1 MSKRTTKPQRR
12 GVKRS
17 KLAPVIIDRHDELGI
32 AEFFRSHGLALMPL
46 AQLLSD
52 CKVKL
57 NDLLAGAGQALIEWL
72 LQLSAESLAGPK
84 SQGREVERDLVWYGQ
99 QPGRI
104 GLLERDLRVMR
115 PRLRTKGPGAREVAI
130 PAYETLRGD
139 PQACA
144 RMSQIL
150 LSGVSTRGYAGVLPK
165 MAKTVGVSR
174 SQLSRKL
181 IAAGAKLLQGLMS
194 RSLQALSI
202 LVVYI
207 DGVVVAGQSVVVAI
221 GVDSHGAKHLLGL
234 TLGATENA
242 TVVKDLLADLL
253 KRGLD
258 PERKRL
264 FVIDGSKALRSAIE
278 RSFGQSA
285 LVQRCRVHKLRNVL
299 DYLPDSLK
307 PQVRASTNAAFKL
320 APKEGI
326 ARLKQQAAWLKREH
340 PQAAASLLEGLE
352 ELFTVNWLGL
362 TPSLMRCLSST
373 NLIENP
379 NARFRALSRNVTRW
393 QDGEMILRWAAV
405 CYLEA
410 EKGWRKVQGHHDMWI
425 LRQAL
430 SWPTHDIR
438 ISDQAAADAD
448 KEAA

>member
-1 MSKRTTKPQRR
+1 MSKRSTKSPRR
-12 GVKRS
+12 GVKRG
-17 KLAPVIIDRHDELGI
+17 KRAPVVLERQDELGI

-46 AQLLSD
+46 AQLLCE
-52 CKVKL
+52 CKLKL

-72 LQLSAESLAGPK
+72 LQLSAESVAGPK
-84 SQGREVERDLVWYGQ
+84 SQGRAVERELVWYGQ
-99 QPGRI
+99 QAGRV
-104 GLLERDLRVMR
+104 GLLERNVKVMK

-130 PAYETLRGD
+130 PAYEALRCD
-139 PQACA
+139 PQAPA
-144 RMSQIL
+144 RMSEIL
-150 LSGVSTRGYAGVLPK
+150 LSGVSTRHYAGVLPK

-181 IAAGAKLLQGLMS
+181 IQAGAKLLQGLMS
-194 RSLQALSI
+194 RSLEALQI

-221 GVDSHGAKHLLGL
+221 GVDTQGAKHLLGL

-253 KRGLD
+253 KRGLAAD
-258 PERKRL
+258 RKRL
-264 FVIDGSKALRSAIE
+264 FVIDGSKALRAAIE
-278 RSFGQSA
+278 RTFGEA
-285 LVQRCRVHKLRNVL
+285 GLVQRCRVHKLRNVL
-299 DYLPDSLK
+299 DYLPEGLK
-307 PQVRASTNAAFKL
+307 AQVKASINAAFKL
-320 APKEGI
+320 APKEGM

-352 ELFTVNWLGL
+352 ELFTVNRLGL
-362 TPSLMRCLSST
+362 TPGLMRCLSST
-373 NLIENP
+373 NVIENP
-379 NARFRALSRNVTRW
+379 NGRFRALSRNVTHW

-410 EKGWRKVQGHHDMWI
+410 EKGWRKVHGHHDIWI

-430 SWPTHDIR
+430 GWSTQDKG
-438 ISDQAAADAD
+438 ISAQTTVDASAKAA
-448 KEAA
+448 

>member
-1 MSKRTTKPQRR
+1 MSKRNMKPVRRAVRR
-12 GVKRS
+12 GRS
-17 KLAPVIIDRHDELGI
+17 SAAVVNREDELGI
-32 AEFFRSHGLALMPL
+32 AEFFGSHGLALMPL
-46 AQLLSD
+46 AQLLSE

-84 SQGREVERDLVWYGQ
+84 SQGREVERELVWYGQ
-99 QPGRI
+99 QRGRV

-115 PRLRTKGPGAREVAI
+115 PRLRTKGPAAREVAI
-130 PAYETLRGD
+130 PAYEALRHD
-139 PQACA
+139 PEAAAA
-144 RMSQIL
+144 RMSEIL
-150 LSGVSTRGYAGVLPK
+150 LSGVSTRRYASVLPK

-194 RSLQALSI
+194 RSLEALSI

-221 GVDSHGAKHLLGL
+221 GVDSQGAKHLLGL

-242 TVVKDLLADLL
+242 TVVKDLLADLV

-258 PERKRL
+258 PECKRL
-264 FVIDGSKALRSAIE
+264 FVIDGSKALRAAIE
-278 RSFGQSA
+278 RSFGA
-285 LVQRCRVHKLRNVL
+285 AGLVQRCRVHKLRNVL
-299 DYLPDSLK
+299 DYLPESLK
-307 PQVRASTNAAFKL
+307 PQVKASLNAAFKL
-320 APKEGI
+320 APKDGI

-340 PQAAASLLEGLE
+340 PQAAASVLEGLE
-352 ELFTVNWLGL
+352 ELFTVNGLGL
-362 TPSLMRCLSST
+362 TPSLIRCLSST

-410 EKGWRKVQGHHDMWI
+410 EKGWRKVHGYHDMWI

-430 SWPTHDIR
+430 GWPTHDMS
-438 ISDQAAADAD
+438 ISTQTDVDAA
-448 KEAA
+448 

>member
-1 MSKRTTKPQRR
+1 MSKRNMKPVRRAVRR
-12 GVKRS
+12 GRS
-17 KLAPVIIDRHDELGI
+17 SAAVVNREDELGI

-46 AQLLSD
+46 AQLLSE

-84 SQGREVERDLVWYGQ
+84 SQGREVERELVWYGQ
-99 QPGRI
+99 QRGRV

-115 PRLRTKGPGAREVAI
+115 PRLRTKGPAAREVAI
-130 PAYETLRGD
+130 PAYEALRHD
-139 PQACA
+139 PEAAA
-144 RMSQIL
+144 RMSEIL
-150 LSGVSTRGYAGVLPK
+150 LCGVSTRRYASVLPK

-194 RSLQALSI
+194 RSLEALSI

-207 DGVVVAGQSVVVAI
+207 DGVVVAGHSVVVAI
-221 GVDSHGAKHLLGL
+221 GVDSQGAKHLLEL

-242 TVVKDLLADLL
+242 TVVKDLLADLV

-258 PERKRL
+258 PECKRL
-264 FVIDGSKALRSAIE
+264 FVVDGSKALRAAIE
-278 RSFGQSA
+278 RSFGA
-285 LVQRCRVHKLRNVL
+285 AGLVQRCRVHKLRNVL
-299 DYLPDSLK
+299 DYLPESLK
-307 PQVRASTNAAFKL
+307 AQVKASLNAAFKL

-340 PQAAASLLEGLE
+340 PQAAASVLEGLE
-352 ELFTVNWLGL
+352 ELFTVNRLGL
-362 TPSLMRCLSST
+362 TPSLIRCLSST

-410 EKGWRKVQGHHDMWI
+410 EKGWRKVHGYHDMWI

-430 SWPTHDIR
+430 GWPTHDMS
-438 ISDQAAADAD
+438 ISTQADVDAA
-448 KEAA
+448 